1 MCRFSTRAFPSVGSE
16 KCKKDL
22 ASYNDRH
29 ILVGHSM
36 KFSQRRREILNCNKK
51 CGAAHCSGAI

>member
-36 KFSQRRREILNCNKK
+36 KFFTKK
-51 CGAAHCSGAI
+51 AGNFELE